1 MPYKF
6 IIKLFIYS
14 CTVYVFFIGFILLSN
29 NKYFLKSRFDPNYWI
44 IYLNLQE
51 NIKTD
56 SKIRNLIN
64 LTKNNKKYKSIS
76 FINYIY
82 YYNHL
87 SNSTKDL
94 FIELQ

>member
-29 NKYFLKSRFDPNYWI
+29 NQYFLKSRFDPNYWI
-44 IYLNLQE
+44 ISLSLEE

-64 LTKNNKKYKSIS
+64 LTKNNTKYKSIS

-82 YYNHL
+82 YYNDL
-87 SNSTKDL
+87 SDSTKDL

>member
-6 IIKLFIYS
+6 IIKLFLYS

-44 IYLNLQE
+44 ISLSLEENLKID
-51 NIKTD
+51 NKIK
-56 SKIRNLIN
+56 NLIN
-64 LTKNNKKYKSIS
+64 LTKSNTKYKSIS

>member
-44 IYLNLQE
+44 ISLSLEE

-76 FINYIY
+76 FINYVY

-87 SNSTKDL
+87 SDSTKDL
-94 FIELQ
+94 FLELQ

>member
-64 LTKNNKKYKSIS
+64 LTKNNTKYKSIS